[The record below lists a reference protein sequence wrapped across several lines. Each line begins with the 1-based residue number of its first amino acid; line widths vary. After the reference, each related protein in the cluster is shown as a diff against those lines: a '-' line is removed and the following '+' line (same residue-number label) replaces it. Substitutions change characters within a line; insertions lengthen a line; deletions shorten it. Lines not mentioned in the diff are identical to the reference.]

1 MDPQDGAKIGPGN
14 GPDSDQDG
22 GRDSSQGGEQEAA
35 PAGAAPADDLPAGP
49 QASRPRDPVHLISMA
64 FATGGGVGYIPLAPG
79 TFGSLVG
86 LVLFLAFS
94 NLGFAL
100 YLASVAALT
109 AIGVWAS
116 ERAGRHFACEDD
128 GRIVIDEVAG
138 QLLTLAPLVVLR
150 DLPLGS
156 LAAPYGDPGAWRP
169 DSAFEF
175 LSSSPFAAL
184 DVFFLLVVTGFVL
197 FRLLDIWKPGAI
209 GWAERRFSGG
219 VGVMA
224 DDMMAGI
231 FGAILLTLPAYA
243 ALAGLLERVA
253 L

>member
-1 MDPQDGAKIGPGN
+1 M
-14 GPDSDQDG
+14 S
-22 GRDSSQGGEQEAA
+22 
-35 PAGAAPADDLPAGP
+35 
-49 QASRPRDPVHLISMA
+49 
-64 FATGGGVGYIPLAPG
+64 FATGAGAGYIPLAPG

-86 LVLFLAFS
+86 VALFFAFS

-100 YLASVAALT
+100 YVASVAALT

-128 GRIVIDEVAG
+128 GRIVIDEVVG
-138 QLLTLAPLVVLR
+138 QLLTLAPLVVLK

-156 LAAPYGDPGAWRP
+156 VAAPYGDPLVWQPG
-169 DSAFEF
+169 SVLEF
-175 LSSSPFAAL
+175 LGSGPFASL
-184 DVFFLLVVTGFVL
+184 DIFFLLVVTGFVL

-209 GWAERRFSGG
+209 GWAERKFPGG

-224 DDMMAGI
+224 DDMMAGF

-243 ALAGLLERVA
+243 ALAGLLRRIA